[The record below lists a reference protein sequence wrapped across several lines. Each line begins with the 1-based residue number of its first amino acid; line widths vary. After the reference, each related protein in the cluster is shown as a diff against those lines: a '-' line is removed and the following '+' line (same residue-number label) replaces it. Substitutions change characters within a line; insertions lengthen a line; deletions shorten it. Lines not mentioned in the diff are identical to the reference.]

1 MKADIETKN
10 EVSENIKKIA
20 ISFPSFART
29 ALFNAGL
36 FVQAE
41 AQKRTPVDTG
51 YLRSSAKTRMEN
63 DYTVLVSYDAAYAI
77 FVHERT
83 NLRHKVGE
91 AKFLQ
96 NAIDKNK
103 SQIRKIIEN
112 TIINGKRRVLGK

>member
-1 MKADIETKN
+1 MADIETTN
-10 EVSENIKKIA
+10 QVSENCKRIA
-20 ISFPSFART
+20 KAMPLLARL
-29 ALFNAGL
+29 ALYRAGL

-51 YLRSSAKTRMEN
+51 YLRASAKTRMEN
-63 DYTVLVSYDAAYAI
+63 DYAVLISYDAAYAI